1 MCSLQGFW
9 GLIYPRKGQEIWSAL
24 LNVTRIWKNLTLT
37 LPKEVPLYLI
47 LILLIRLSL
56 VAKLSSKFTL
66 YFLFLKYS
74 LMRNR
79 NLAYLGFAII
89 FPNLLSSFSQLPTW
103 HRDLETGGA
112 RLLWLLHKPWYSHTL
127 NDLPDGKKKEV
138 GRIPHP
144 NLCLC
149 LYLLAYS
156 DILTQVSVFQERQI
170 SRYLLWPQTFLFLAD

>member
-9 GLIYPRKGQEIWSAL
+9 GLIHPRKGQEIWSAL

-79 NLAYLGFAII
+79 KLAYLSFAII
-89 FPNLLSSFSQLPTW
+89 FPNLLSSFTQLPTW
-103 HRDLETGGA
+103 HHDLETGGA
-112 RLLWLLHKPWYSHTL
+112 RFLWLLHKPWYSRTL
-127 NDLPDGKKKEV
+127 NNLPDGKKRRLEEYHILIFV
-138 GRIPHP
+138 CAFISLP
-144 NLCLC
+144 
-149 LYLLAYS
+149 
-156 DILTQVSVFQERQI
+156 ILTFWLKSQCSKKDKSADICSGYR
-170 SRYLLWPQTFLFLAD
+170 LFSS